1 MKRLLTAFIVMG
13 FLTLAGQAMAMD
25 KKVNIFNGAQF
36 DFYTLYLSPQRER
49 LAGKSA

>member
-36 DFYTLYLSPQRER
+36 DFYTLYLSPTN
-49 LAGKSA
+49 ANAW